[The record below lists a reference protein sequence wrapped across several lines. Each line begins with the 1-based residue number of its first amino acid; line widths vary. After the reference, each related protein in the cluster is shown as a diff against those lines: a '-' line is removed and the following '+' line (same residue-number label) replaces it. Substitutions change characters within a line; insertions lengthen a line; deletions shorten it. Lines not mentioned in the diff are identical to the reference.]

1 MDDER
6 VDEIFSR
13 LEEIDIE
20 LDYDP
25 IERGP
30 KFLNNMVASCRNYTT
45 EVQKYMRECQMY
57 RRTLERELRTL
68 EAQYEVEYNHL
79 MANDEE
85 IIQMR
90 GLSRADREALA
101 KTKLRDRVEEITNLT
116 LNLTDAGHVETV
128 IDSKLR
134 ELRDINRDIRLQK
147 RLIEDE
153 IQTGAF
159 WGNDQ
164 DHDEKRFDA
173 SSVDDEDV
181 STMFEAPP
189 EESYD
194 EFFVDSSLDT
204 NDSETELDIT
214 DSNDTVGVIS
224 EVSVSDTGQ
233 KDSQSDNAIFMDED
247 SFENL
252 DFEAALKSLG

>member
-1 MDDER
+1 MEDER
-6 VDEIFSR
+6 VDEIFTR

-57 RRTLERELRTL
+57 MRTVARQLRTA
-68 EAQYEVEYNHL
+68 EAQFQLEYNDL
-79 MANDEE
+79 MANDPD
-85 IIQMR
+85 IVQMR

-101 KTKLRDRVEEITNLT
+101 NTKLREQIQEITGLEMS
-116 LNLTDAGHVETV
+116 LTDAGHVETV

-164 DHDEKRFDA
+164 VHTNNEHIGVADVE
-173 SSVDDEDV
+173 VDDPSD
-181 STMFEAPP
+181 MFEQPP
-189 EESYD
+189 EEDEFD
-194 EFFVDSSLDT
+194 EFFVTDDKK
-204 NDSETELDIT
+204 DLDIP
-214 DSNDTVGVIS
+214 DQDVKVVERS
-224 EVSVSDTGQ
+224 EESDHEDDQEKSVFFD
-233 KDSQSDNAIFMDED
+233 DE
-247 SFENL
+247 SFEDL
-252 DFEAALKSLG
+252 DFDMALKNLG